1 MSTWGVVQTM
11 YFAFF
16 SFFSLSFFPCHF
28 FIFSPIYFSSAII
41 NHDNRNFFF
50 LWRSVWKQRVFEANL
65 SCYFMF
71 FSPFVLIACV
81 FACLFPC
88 MLIWLLLVCRN
99 YKSASLG
106 SSHLGLCWN
115 KYQSS
120 VFEKQLENRTFFDVT
135 LAEDEHV
142 IEAHQ
147 MVLSAFSAN
156 F

>member
-1 MSTWGVVQTM
+1 MGGRTNNV
-11 YFAFF
+11 FRLF
-16 SFFSLSFFPCHF
+16 
-28 FIFSPIYFSSAII
+28 
-41 NHDNRNFFF
+41 FFF
-50 LWRSVWKQRVFEANL
+50 LTVLFPLSLLYLFTHLFFLCYNQPRQSKFLFSLTIGVETKSFSANL

-99 YKSASLG
+99 YKSASFG

-120 VFEKQLENRTFFDVT
+120 VFEKLLENRTFFDVT
-135 LAEDEHV
+135 LAEDEYV